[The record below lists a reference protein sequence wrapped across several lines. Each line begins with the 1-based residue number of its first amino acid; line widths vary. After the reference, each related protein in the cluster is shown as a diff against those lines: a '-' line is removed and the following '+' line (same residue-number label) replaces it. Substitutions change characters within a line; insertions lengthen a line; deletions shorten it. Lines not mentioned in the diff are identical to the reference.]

1 MKVTQMATY
10 RTLKNQLNINT
21 SSLNRLYEQ
30 ALTGKQV
37 NKPSDNPSAISPILN
52 SDEEIEKANCYLET
66 IGSTQDN
73 LDILDGYL
81 DSAETL
87 FVRVKEIAISGI
99 NSSMSNEDMQT
110 LADEVS
116 HLQEQLTDIAN
127 AQVDGKYLFAGYA
140 EDTLP
145 FSGDPVTYN
154 GTSDHKM
161 VEIGSGQTIQTN
173 LAGNELFMNP
183 VDVFATLS
191 NLEAALSSGDPSLI
205 EAQMTPLDQAAEQVR
220 SGRTEMG
227 NNNAYL
233 DDVASL
239 TEEIKLQMSERLSN
253 YEGADYVEILTNITL
268 AEQSYE
274 AALDISARL
283 SKLSILDYM

>member
-10 RTLKNQLNINT
+10 RTLKDQLNINT

-37 NKPSDNPSAISPILN
+37 NRPSDDPSAISPILN
-52 SDEEIEKANCYLET
+52 SDEEIEKAERYLET

-145 FSGDPVTYN
+145 FSGNPVTYN
-154 GTSDHKM
+154 GTNDHKM
-161 VEIGSGQTIQTN
+161 VEIGAGQTIQTN
-173 LAGNELFMNP
+173 LAGDELFMNP

-191 NLEAALSSGDPSLI
+191 SLEAALSSGDQSLVQ
-205 EAQMTPLDQAAEQVR
+205 AQMTPLDQATEQVR

-274 AALDISARL
+274 AALDVSARL

>member
-191 NLEAALSSGDPSLI
+191 NLEAALSSGDPSLV

>member
-10 RTLKNQLNINT
+10 RTLTNQLNINT
-21 SSLNRLYEQ
+21 SSLSRLYDQ
-30 ALTGKQV
+30 GLTGKQV
-37 NKPSDNPSAISPILN
+37 NRPSDDPSAISPILN
-52 SDEEIEKANCYLET
+52 SDEEIEKADRYLET

-81 DSAETL
+81 NSAETL
-87 FVRVKEIAISGI
+87 FVRVKEIAILGI
-99 NSSMSNEDMQT
+99 NSSMTNEDMQT

-127 AQVDGKYLFAGYA
+127 AQVDGRYLFAGYA

-145 FSGDPVTYN
+145 FSGNPVTYN

-161 VEIGSGQTIQTN
+161 VEIGAGQTIQTN
-173 LAGNELFMNP
+173 LAGDELFMNP

-191 NLEAALSSGDPSLI
+191 NLEAALSSGDPSLV
-205 EAQMTPLDQAAEQVR
+205 EAEMASLEPAAEQVR

-239 TEEIKLQMSERLSN
+239 TEEIKQQMSERLSN